1 MTPPGGQDSVFFCF
15 FFVFFWSSP
24 CLAQHID
31 RVRSWQAAQNLHLV
45 LFHTHSDT
53 DAHAHTHTSTQRDTG
68 FSALGRQ
75 PTIIQAMEDGG
86 PAEKLEVDE
95 EGQKDGRT
103 TPEGGAATE
112 KTEGEAKALERKN
125 LGRP

>member
-1 MTPPGGQDSVFFCF
+1 
-15 FFVFFWSSP
+15 
-24 CLAQHID
+24 
-31 RVRSWQAAQNLHLV
+31 
-45 LFHTHSDT
+45 
-53 DAHAHTHTSTQRDTG
+53 
-68 FSALGRQ
+68 
-75 PTIIQAMEDGG
+75 MEDGG
-86 PAEKLEVDE
+86 SAEKLEVDE